1 MYLCQYAVAMALF
14 SFLRFA
20 KRYGVVDKQ
29 SVEMA
34 AIGEKPRRRNELS
47 GLLQQNVAS
56 AVPVSSSSSSS
67 SSARN
72 RRNGKSPRKS
82 YFYS

>member
-1 MYLCQYAVAMALF
+1 MALF

-20 KRYGVVDKQ
+20 KRYGVVDMQ

-47 GLLQQNVAS
+47 GLLQQQQNGANT
-56 AVPVSSSSSSS
+56 VPISSSSS